1 MTDILTSVRLF
12 NYYSVKA
19 DTRQYFE
26 EEQVMATLLT
36 VISGIAWIIVYEE
49 CIRIGL
55 KNKTYCMPLFA
66 LGLNLAWES
75 IHSIYG
81 FMSADYS
88 AQTIVN
94 ALWGLLDIVILYTY
108 FKYGKEEFGNKK
120 YSKAEFYAWGILVIV
135 TSYLVQWGFVL
146 DFGRVKA
153 MQYSAYIQNLIM
165 SVMFL
170 AMLEKRQSS
179 KGQSML
185 LAVAKWIGTLAPLG
199 IVSMNYGTS
208 EFQPLI
214 IILGI
219 FCSVYDLMYIYLLGK
234 KIKAEKGRLPA
245 RL

>member
-1 MTDILTSVRLF
+1 
-12 NYYSVKA
+12 
-19 DTRQYFE
+19 
-26 EEQVMATLLT
+26 MATLLT
-36 VISGIAWIIVYEE
+36 VLSGIAWMIVYEE

-55 KNKTYCMPLFA
+55 KQKTYCMPLFA

-81 FMSADYS
+81 FVCGDFG

-94 ALWGLLDIVILYTY
+94 ALWCLLDVVILYTY
-108 FKYGKEEFGNKK
+108 FKYGKEEFGEH
-120 YSKAEFYAWGILVIV
+120 SHTEFYLWGLLVIV
-135 TSYLVQWGFVL
+135 TSYLTQWGFVL
-146 DFGRVKA
+146 EFGRIRA

-170 AMLEKRQSS
+170 AMLDKRKSS
-179 KGQSML
+179 KGQSIL
-185 LAVAKWIGTLAPLG
+185 LAVAKWVGTLAPLG

-219 FCSVYDLMYIYLLGK
+219 FCFVFDLLYIYLLNK
-234 KIKAEKGRLPA
+234 TMAEEKTA
-245 RL
+245 A

>member
-1 MTDILTSVRLF
+1 M
-12 NYYSVKA
+12 
-19 DTRQYFE
+19 
-26 EEQVMATLLT
+26 VMFLIVL
-36 VISGIAWIIVYEE
+36 SGIGWIIVYEE
-49 CIRIGL
+49 CIRLGF
-55 KNKTYCMPLFA
+55 KQKTYAMPFFA

-81 FMSADYS
+81 FISGDYS

-94 ALWGLLDIVILYTY
+94 AAWCLLDIIILYTY
-108 FKYGKEEFGNKK
+108 FKYGKEEFGRH
-120 YSKAEFYAWGILVIV
+120 SKGEFYAWGILVVI
-135 TSYLVQWGFVL
+135 TSYVVQWGFVL
-146 DFGRVKA
+146 EFGRVRA

-165 SVMFL
+165 SVLFI

-179 KGQSML
+179 KGQSMI

-219 FCSVYDLMYIYLLGK
+219 LCSVFDLLYIYLLRK
-234 KIKAEKGRLPA
+234 RIIAERS
-245 RL
+245 R

>member
-1 MTDILTSVRLF
+1 
-12 NYYSVKA
+12 
-19 DTRQYFE
+19 
-26 EEQVMATLLT
+26 MAALLT
-36 VISGIAWIIVYEE
+36 VLSGIAWMIVYEE

-55 KNKTYCMPLFA
+55 KQKTHCMPLFA

-81 FMSADYS
+81 FACGDFSV
-88 AQTIVN
+88 QTIVN
-94 ALWGLLDIVILYTY
+94 ALWCLLDVVILYTY
-108 FKYGKEEFGNKK
+108 FKYGKEEFGEH
-120 YSKAEFYAWGILVIV
+120 SHTEFYLWGLLVIV
-135 TSYLVQWGFVL
+135 TSYLAQWGFVL
-146 DFGRVKA
+146 EFGRIRA

-234 KIKAEKGRLPA
+234 RIKAEKGQKTVEIQSIQ
-245 RL
+245 

>member
-1 MTDILTSVRLF
+1 M
-12 NYYSVKA
+12 
-19 DTRQYFE
+19 
-26 EEQVMATLLT
+26 MATLLT
-36 VISGIAWIIVYEE
+36 ILSGIAWMIVYEE

-55 KNKTYCMPLFA
+55 KKKTYCMPLFA

-81 FMSADYS
+81 FASGDYGV
-88 AQTIVN
+88 QTIVN
-94 ALWGLLDIVILYTY
+94 AVWCLLDIVILYTY
-108 FKYGKEEFGNKK
+108 FKYGKEEFGTHSKK
-120 YSKAEFYAWGILVIV
+120 EFYTWGILVLI

-146 DFGRVKA
+146 EFGRVRA

-165 SVMFL
+165 SVMFI

-185 LAVAKWIGTLAPLG
+185 LATAKWIGTLAPLG

-208 EFQPLI
+208 DFQPLI

-219 FCSVYDLMYIYLLGK
+219 FCSVFDLLYMYLLSRR
-234 KIKAEKGRLPA
+234 IKAERC
-245 RL
+245 